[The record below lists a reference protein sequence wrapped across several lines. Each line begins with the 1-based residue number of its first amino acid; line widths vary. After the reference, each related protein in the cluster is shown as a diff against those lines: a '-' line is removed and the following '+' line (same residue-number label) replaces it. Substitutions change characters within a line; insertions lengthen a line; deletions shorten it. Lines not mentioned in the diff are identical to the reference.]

1 MRILVAISFGL
12 LLWATGLGCVASAQ
26 EPQAQTQP
34 ENARKILSKVLPVYP
49 ELAHKMNL
57 EGVVK
62 LRVTVAPNG
71 TVKFVETLGG
81 SPVLAKAA
89 EIAVYKWRWI
99 QAKEESKELVELQ
112 SIHDLPGNYRAS
124 NAKTSANHE

>member
-1 MRILVAISFGL
+1 MRILAAISFGL
-12 LLWATGLGCVASAQ
+12 LLLATSLGCVARAQ
-26 EPQAQTQP
+26 EPQAQPQP

-62 LRVTVAPNG
+62 LRVTVAANG
-71 TVKFVETLGG
+71 NVKLVETLGG

-89 EIAVYKWRWI
+89 EIAIYKWRWV
-99 QAKEESKELVELQ
+99 QGKEESKELVEIKFQ
-112 SIHDLPGNYRAS
+112 P
-124 NAKTSANHE
+124 